1 LQNFPDRFLSFPMK
15 WESRT
20 DILKCFRAYA
30 PFLQLNAP
38 EERNAKK
45 IDLTPPL
52 LSRRQHILYAFQ
64 IEP

>member
-1 LQNFPDRFLSFPMK
+1 MK

-20 DILKCFRAYA
+20 DILKCFRTYA

-45 IDLTPPL
+45 IDP
-52 LSRRQHILYAFQ
+52 ILADP
-64 IEP
+64 ILG